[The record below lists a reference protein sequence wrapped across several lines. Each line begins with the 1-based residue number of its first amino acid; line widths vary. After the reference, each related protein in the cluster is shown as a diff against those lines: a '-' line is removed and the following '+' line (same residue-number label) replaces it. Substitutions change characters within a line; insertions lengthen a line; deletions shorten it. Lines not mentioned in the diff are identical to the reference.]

1 MALPPLYKYLSV
13 RGAKLTLGN
22 RTFRHAK
29 PSDFND
35 MEDMTVQ
42 SIFRDETEVA
52 LKKLSEGFTE
62 VILAHLNDPPTCGSP
77 MREKLALIQQA
88 YRTNPRA
95 VEMVKARLLEE
106 GRRPLFDVEHMRARA
121 EGHIKDINEFMQRW
135 RVLCVTT
142 NKDSER
148 MWSEYAE
155 NHKGKDTR
163 HFSSSHDSP
172 RGVLDSIDAGLGSAG
187 QFKQCRIRY

>member
-1 MALPPLYKYLSV
+1 
-13 RGAKLTLGN
+13 
-22 RTFRHAK
+22 
-29 PSDFND
+29 
-35 MEDMTVQ
+35 
-42 SIFRDETEVA
+42 
-52 LKKLSEGFTE
+52 
-62 VILAHLNDPPTCGSP
+62 

-172 RGVLDSIDAGLGSAG
+172 RGVLDSIDPGLGSAG